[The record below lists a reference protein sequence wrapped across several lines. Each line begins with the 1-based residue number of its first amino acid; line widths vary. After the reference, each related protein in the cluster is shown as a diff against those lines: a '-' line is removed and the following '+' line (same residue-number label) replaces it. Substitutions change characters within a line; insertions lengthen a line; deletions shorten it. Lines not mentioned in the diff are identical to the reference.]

1 MWNHQAGSLRGLNI
15 CFIVCRLFVCVFA
28 VRLYCVYK
36 KAAARVT
43 AEIMWSEDVNSVST
57 QILWS
62 EVKWSEVEWSG
73 GMERTRWRCW
83 EEGFL
88 QPEASSG
95 DSQPRW
101 CDLCRFY
108 SCWRRKSGQDRIKP
122 APTHFIMNLFCFPVV
137 VLLFNSNLLL
147 FVSAS
152 ASPSGSAL
160 SSRLG
165 SPRC

>member
-1 MWNHQAGSLRGLNI
+1 MWNHQSGSFRGLNI

-73 GMERTRWRCW
+73 GWRGRGGGVGRRGFYNLRRALVIHSHADVICAAFIHV
-83 EEGFL
+83 EEGNRGRI
-88 QPEASSG
+88 ESN
-95 DSQPRW
+95 
-101 CDLCRFY
+101 
-108 SCWRRKSGQDRIKP
+108 RRPLTSLWI
-122 APTHFIMNLFCFPVV
+122 CFV
-137 VLLFNSNLLL
+137 FLLL
-147 FVSAS
+147 FCSLTPICCS
-152 ASPSGSAL
+152 SSPL
-160 SSRLG
+160 QRL
-165 SPRC
+165 RADLL